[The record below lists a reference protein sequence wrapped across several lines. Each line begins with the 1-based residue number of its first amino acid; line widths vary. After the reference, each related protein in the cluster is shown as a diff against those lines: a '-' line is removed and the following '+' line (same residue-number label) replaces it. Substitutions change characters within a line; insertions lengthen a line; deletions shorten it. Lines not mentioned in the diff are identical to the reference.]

1 MVHQMQDVINQINI
15 PKDKKQLIVSTD
27 TEKVFYKIQQVFVI
41 KENTGIEKNI
51 SQHSNSYIWETH
63 SQHPPKWRKNLN
75 QSH

>member
-1 MVHQMQDVINQINI
+1 MVHQMHDVINQINT
-15 PKDKKQLIVSTD
+15 PKDKNQLIVSTD
-27 TEKVFYKIQQVFVI
+27 TEKVFYKIQQEFMI
-41 KENTGIEKNI
+41 KENTGIEKK